1 MRSAVLL
8 LFLLTCAVAPAISQ
22 TISGTVRDVGTNELM
37 LGASV
42 VIKGT
47 SIGSTTDLDGRFQF
61 SVGDMKPPFTL
72 VVSFIG
78 FEAKEVSVTDLSKPV
93 NVCLGVDAIMMKAV
107 VVEDVRISEKQK
119 ESALTVESMD
129 VIAIKTTPAANFYEG
144 LGNLKGVD
152 LTSASIGFKVIN
164 TRGFNSTSPVR
175 SLQIIDGV
183 DNQSPGLNFSLGNFL
198 GASELDVLKV
208 DLIQGASG
216 AFYGP
221 NAFNGVIS
229 MQSRSPFIKPG
240 LTAQFKLGERSLA
253 ETAIR
258 YAFVIK
264 NKKDED
270 KLGVKLNLF
279 YMQAYDWEANNTDAV
294 YGSPVTTTNPGGY
307 DAVNRYGDEDLA
319 GGNDYRSVSNLRGY
333 PGLGLFHRKGYM
345 EKDIVDYNSRNL
357 KASTAIHYKI
367 KNDIEAIM
375 ASSFSYGTTVYQGEN
390 RFSLKDILFF
400 QNRLEFK
407 KEGKWFVRAYAT
419 NEDAGKSY
427 DAVLTAFKMLNSRRS
442 LESFNTQ
449 YSTYWFYNI
458 SPKVKDLPGYPQFV
472 FGQPIDSVGIWN
484 VLAQNPDSLALWHQ
498 QTNDFVNASAANEGQ
513 PYAEPGTYEFDT
525 LRNAYTSRI
534 YTDTTINGGG
544 TRFYD
549 KSALYHLHGEY
560 KITPEIKGTKL
571 GEITFG
577 ANGRLYMPDSKG
589 TIFSD
594 TAGRTITNWEVGGY
608 IGWERKFLGEQLKA
622 SIAARVDKN
631 QNFPVLVSPAASLV
645 YTPNRDHSVRLSFS
659 SAIRNP
665 TLADQYLYYDVG
677 RAILIGNTTGYDSL
691 ITLES
696 FVNFVTNSQDTTA
709 TLDYFDLPPVV
720 PEKVKGGEIGYRG
733 FFFGKVYV
741 DASYYMSYY
750 TDFIG
755 YRLAVKSGFD
765 LNGFPLNTQ
774 VYRIATNSRQDVI
787 TQGFSIGLNYFFK
800 DRYALNG
807 NYSWNRLDRLGDV
820 YDPIIP
826 AFNTPE
832 HKFNLGIS
840 GRDIEMV
847 KAKNGWLGFSINYK
861 WIQGFLF
868 EGSPQFTGEIP
879 AYDMVDAQ
887 ISYTTPDKHVTFK
900 LGASNLFGIQPFFRD
915 GTVGE
920 RFGNA
925 FDNKNYQVYGGPKV
939 GRLAYF
945 SILLDFN

>member
-1 MRSAVLL
+1 MRSVVLSLL
-8 LFLLTCAVAPAISQ
+8 LFAIAVANALGQ
-22 TISGTVRDVGTNELM
+22 TVSGTVRDAGSTELM

-61 SVGDMKPPFTL
+61 SVGDRKPPLTL
-72 VVSFIG
+72 VVSYIG
-78 FEAKEVSVTDLSKPV
+78 FEAKEVQVSDLSKPV
-93 NVCLGVDAIMMKAV
+93 DVSLGVDAIMMKAV

-279 YMQAYDWEANNTDAV
+279 YMQAYDWQADNMDPV
-294 YGSPVTTTNPGGY
+294 YQAPVGSNNPGRF
-307 DAVNRYGDEDLA
+307 DAVNRYGDEDLT
-319 GGNDYRSVSNLRGY
+319 GGNDYSGFSYATVL
-333 PGLGLFHRKGYM
+333 PGLNRFYRKGYA
-345 EKDIVDYNSRNL
+345 EKDLVDYNSRNL
-357 KASTAIHYKI
+357 KANMALHYKI
-367 KNDIEAIM
+367 RPDVEAI
-375 ASSFSYGTTVYQGEN
+375 ASSSFSYGTTVYQGEN

-400 QNRLEFK
+400 QNRIEFR

-427 DAVLTAFKMLNSRRS
+427 DAVLTAFKMLNSRKPENS
-442 LESFNTQ
+442 YTQAYINYWEST
-449 YSTYWFYNI
+449 I
-458 SPKVKDLPGYPQFV
+458 VPKITSLPGYPAWNPQT
-472 FGQPIDSVGIWN
+472 GIDGNEVIAFLQGY
-484 VLAQNPDSLALWHQ
+484 QDSLTAWHT
-498 QTNDFVNASAANEGQ
+498 QTSEYVNELQGNGIY
-513 PYAEPGTYEFDT
+513 PYANPGTQEFDT

-534 YTDTTINGGG
+534 YTDTTIAGGG

-608 IGWERKFLGEQLKA
+608 VGWERKFLGEQLKA

-691 ITLES
+691 L
-696 FVNFVTNSQDTTA
+696 
-709 TLDYFDLPPVV
+709 TLDSFIEFVREGQDSAVLDFYNVAPVA
-720 PEKVKGGEIGYRG
+720 PEKVKSGEVGYRG
-733 FFFGKVYV
+733 FFFGKLYA
-741 DASYYMSYY
+741 DASYYVSYY

-755 YRLAVKSGFD
+755 YKVGVKSEFSLIGQ
-765 LNGFPLNTQ
+765 PVNTK
-774 VYRIATNSRQDVI
+774 VYRVATNSQQAVI

-800 DRYALNG
+800 DRYAING

-832 HKFNLGIS
+832 HKFNLGVS
-840 GRDIEMV
+840 GRDLELV

-861 WIQGFLF
+861 WIKGFLF

-879 AYDMVDAQ
+879 TYDMVDAQ

-920 RFGNA
+920 RFENA

>member
-1 MRSAVLL
+1 M
-8 LFLLTCAVAPAISQ
+8 
-22 TISGTVRDVGTNELM
+22 
-37 LGASV
+37 

-47 SIGSTTDLDGRFQF
+47 TIGSTTDINGKF
-61 SVGDMKPPFTL
+61 SFNVGDTKLPFTL

-78 FEAKEVSVTDLSKPV
+78 FEAKEVQVADLSKPV
-93 NVCLGVDAIMMKAV
+93 NVELGVDAIMMKAV

-129 VIAIKTTPAANFYEG
+129 IIAIKTTPAANFYEG

-175 SLQIIDGV
+175 SLQTIDGV

-221 NAFNGVIS
+221 NAFNGVIA
-229 MQSRSPFIKPG
+229 MTTRSPFIKPG
-240 LTAQFKLGERSLA
+240 LTAQVKLGERSLA

-258 YAFVIK
+258 YAFVVK

-279 YMQAYDWEANNTDAV
+279 YMQAYDWEADNMDATF
-294 YGSPVTTTNPGGY
+294 GSPVTTANPGGY

-319 GGNDYRSVSNLRGY
+319 GGNDYRAVSNLRGY
-333 PGLGLFHRKGYM
+333 PGLGLFYRRGYR
-345 EKDIVDYNSRNL
+345 ERDIVDYNSRNI
-357 KASTAIHYKI
+357 KASTAIHYRI
-367 KNDIEAIM
+367 KPDVEAIA

-390 RFSLKDILFF
+390 RFSLKDILFY
-400 QNRLEFK
+400 QNRIEFK
-407 KEGKWFVRAYAT
+407 KEGKWFIRAYAT
-419 NEDAGKSY
+419 NEDAGNSY
-427 DAVLTAFKMLNSRRS
+427 DAVLTAFKMLNSQRT
-442 LESFNTQ
+442 LENFNTQ
-449 YSTYWFYNI
+449 YGTYWYNVI
-458 SPKVKDLPGYPQFV
+458 APKVKSLPGYPPFV
-472 FGQPIDSVGIWN
+472 FGQPVDSVAIWA
-484 VLAQNPDSLALWHQ
+484 VLDQFADSLTLWHQ
-498 QTNDFVNASAANEGQ
+498 QTSNFVNNSSTNGGK
-513 PYAEPGTYEFDT
+513 PYAEPGTKEFNT
-525 LRNAYTSRI
+525 LFNDYTSRI
-534 YTDTTINGGG
+534 YTDTSIAGGG

-549 KSALYHLHGEY
+549 KSALYHIHGEY
-560 KITPEIKGTKL
+560 KITPSIKETDL

-577 ANGRLYMPDSKG
+577 ANGRLYTPDSRG

-594 TAGRTITNWEVGGY
+594 TAGRTITNWEVGAY
-608 IGWERKFLGEQLKA
+608 FGWERKFFNEKLKA
-622 SIAARVDKN
+622 SIAGRLDKN
-631 QNFPVLVSPAASLV
+631 QNFPFLFSPAASVV

-691 ITLES
+691 ITLDS
-696 FVNFVTNSQDTTA
+696 F
-709 TLDYFDLPPVV
+709 LDYVQNGLNDSVLSYYNVGPVV

-733 FFFGKVYV
+733 FFFGKLYA
-741 DASYYMSYY
+741 DASYYLSYY

-755 YRLAVKSGFD
+755 YKVGVKSGFAS
-765 LNGFPLNTQ
+765 LTGFPVNTT
-774 VYRIATNSRQDVI
+774 VYRIATNSQQDVI
-787 TQGFSIGLNYFFK
+787 TQGFSIGLSYYFQNK
-800 DRYALNG
+800 YSLTG
-807 NYSWNRLDRLGDV
+807 NYSWNRLDRLGDNF
-820 YDPIIP
+820 DPIIP

-840 GRDIEMV
+840 GRDIELV
-847 KAKNGWLGFSINYK
+847 QPRHGWIGFSINYK

-879 AYDMVDAQ
+879 TYDMVDAQ

-900 LGASNLFGIQPFFRD
+900 LGASNLFGIQPFFRE

-920 RFGNA
+920 RFANA
-925 FDNKNYQVYGGPKV
+925 FDNKNYQVYGGPRV

-945 SILLDFN
+945 SVLFDFGK

>member
-1 MRSAVLL
+1 LLCLITGVLTTAL
-8 LFLLTCAVAPAISQ
+8 GQ
-22 TISGTVRDVGTNELM
+22 TISGTVRDGGTNELM

-47 SIGSTTDLDGRFQF
+47 SIGSTTDLDGKFQF
-61 SVGDMKPPFTL
+61 SVGEKKPPFTV

-78 FEAKEVSVTDLSKPV
+78 FEAKEVEVTDLSKPI
-93 NVCLGVDAIMMKAV
+93 NVTLGVDAIMMKAV

-229 MQSRSPFIKPG
+229 MQTRSPFIKPG
-240 LTAQFKLGERSLA
+240 LTAQFKMGERSLA

-279 YMQAYDWEANNTDAV
+279 YMQAYDWEADNMDAV
-294 YGSPVTTTNPGGY
+294 YGSPVTTANPGGY
-307 DAVNRYGDEDLA
+307 DAINRYGDEDLA
-319 GGNDYRSVSNLRGY
+319 GGNDYRAVSNLRGY
-333 PGLGLFHRKGYM
+333 PGLGLFYRRGYM
-345 EKDIVDYNSRNL
+345 ERDIVDYNSRNL

-367 KNDIEAIM
+367 KQDVEAIM

-419 NEDAGKSY
+419 NEDAGNSY

-442 LESFNTQ
+442 LESHNTR
-449 YSTYWFYNI
+449 YGTYWYNNI
-458 SPKVKDLPGYPQFV
+458 SPKVKDLPGYPPFV

-484 VLAQNPDSLALWHQ
+484 VLAQFPDSLALWHQ
-498 QTNDFVNASAANEGQ
+498 QTSDFVNASAANEGQ
-513 PYAEPGTYEFDT
+513 PYAVAGTYEFDS

-549 KSALYHLHGEY
+549 KSALYHVHGEY

-571 GEITFG
+571 GEFTFG

-645 YTPNRDHSVRLSFS
+645 YTPNRDHSLRFSFS

-691 ITLES
+691 ITLDS
-696 FVNFVTNSQDTTA
+696 F
-709 TLDYFDLPPVV
+709 LDYVQNGLNDSVLSYYNVGPVV

-733 FFFGKVYV
+733 FFFGKVYA
-741 DASYYMSYY
+741 DASYYLSYY

-755 YRLAVKSGFD
+755 YKVGVKSGFAS
-765 LNGFPLNTQ
+765 LTGFPVNTV
-774 VYRIATNSRQDVI
+774 VYRIATNSQQDVI
-787 TQGFSIGLNYFFK
+787 TQGFSIGLSYYFK
-800 DRYALNG
+800 DKYALTG
-807 NYSWNRLDRLGDV
+807 NYSWNRLDRLGDNF
-820 YDPIIP
+820 DPIIP

-879 AYDMVDAQ
+879 TYDMVDAQ
-887 ISYTTPDKHVTFK
+887 ISYTTPDKHVTLK
-900 LGASNLFGIQPFFRD
+900 LGASNLFGIQPFFRE
-915 GTVGE
+915 GTAAE
-920 RFGNA
+920 RFERA
-925 FDNKNYQVYGGPKV
+925 FDNRNYQVYGGPLV

-945 SILLDFN
+945 SVLLDFN